1 MFLLIVPRQ
10 WWGGGGGFFDLLM
23 QVVLEKKL
31 GACLLD
37 HNYKHVTNMYAP
49 VLEIVVAMVIKA
61 PHPPS
66 L

>member
-1 MFLLIVPRQ
+1 MVG
-10 WWGGGGGFFDLLM
+10 WGWGFFDLFM

-49 VLEIVVAMVIKA
+49 VIEIVVAMVIKA